1 MSPSLSLSAMRAPL
15 LFGLGHIAV
24 LAGEPDDAEAH
35 YREAFALCSGT
46 PDLPLLAEAIDGL
59 AEVAF
64 AGGDAERAATLL
76 GAAIAVRGAP
86 NRSQPETVALAE
98 RVRERLGSDAY
109 RRASERGAAMTR
121 DTTLAYAAER
131 PAAQARRR

>member
-1 MSPSLSLSAMRAPL
+1 LLTPARLKSYGFVRVEPVRRAWQEHIEGTRNWQYPL
-15 LFGLGHIAV
+15 WTVLMLQAWLAAEGLVG
-24 LAGEPDDAEAH
+24 
-35 YREAFALCSGT
+35 
-46 PDLPLLAEAIDGL
+46 EAIEHAL
-59 AEVAF
+59 

-86 NRSQPETVALAE
+86 DRSRPEMVALAE
-98 RVRERLGSDAY
+98 RVRERLGPDAY

-121 DTTLAYAAER
+121 DATLAYAAER